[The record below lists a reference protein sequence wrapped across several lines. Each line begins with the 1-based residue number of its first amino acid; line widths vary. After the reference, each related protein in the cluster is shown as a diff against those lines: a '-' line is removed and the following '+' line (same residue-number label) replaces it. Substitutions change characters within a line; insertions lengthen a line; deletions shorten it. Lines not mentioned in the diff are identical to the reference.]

1 MCCAAGEKSKPGHF
15 QYQNAFSM
23 VMIILFPNCIN
34 IEEIVIKISQW
45 RKLNTAPQSLQK
57 QFQSYSENNMK
68 IHNSVENWL
77 QHIHKK
83 MANWIAE
90 QKLFLSR

>member
-1 MCCAAGEKSKPGHF
+1 
-15 QYQNAFSM
+15 M

-83 MANWIAE
+83 WQIE
-90 QKLFLSR
+90 